1 MNLEITDQVTP
12 VLARRQTQR
21 EDRTAL
27 HDEISTAVEK
37 LVTDILLARS
47 HKPNRLDG
55 TSTGF
60 WGRVRDS
67 VVATA
72 DASSAICK
80 LSPSQKTRPRLHI
93 PGRRVF
99 YLHTQEKVLAGKPTQ
114 P

>member
-12 VLARRQTQR
+12 VLARRQTQL

-37 LVTDILLARS
+37 LVTDNLLARS
-47 HKPNRLDG
+47 RKPNRLGG

-72 DASSAICK
+72 DASSAIC
-80 LSPSQKTRPRLHI
+80 
-93 PGRRVF
+93 
-99 YLHTQEKVLAGKPTQ
+99 
-114 P
+114 